1 MTVLLSLA
9 PPMLSLLAVVAAY
22 LAGRSS
28 ANRGPTARASG
39 ATP

>member
-9 PPMLSLLAVVAAY
+9 FPMLSLLAVVAAY
-22 LAGRSS
+22 FVGRSS
-28 ANRGPTARASG
+28 ANRGPTARASD